1 MRNIDIFCVERER
14 AHLLKEILSKA
25 PGKGHAALQQ
35 CQNGKGLDMND
46 AEKRSIEISERT
58 TMEKTQKDERLKEIK
73 ELVVSFCE
81 EYLNEEMKVYI
92 LRLCDTLGRKRKI
105 SITRGKKEI
114 WAASIIY
121 VIARLNFLF
130 DTENE
135 LFLSADTICDFFGV
149 KKSTIGNKATQIE
162 KACNLGIGAEG
173 FCNPEISDALTF
185 VELPNGLIIP
195 KSMLPKSEVV
205 VEFADEKEEEEFQ
218 KYMVEQKRLKERE
231 AVEKKARR
239 VENRKIAEDKKKKK
253 EDQDKQ
259 LTMFDGC

>member
-1 MRNIDIFCVERER
+1 
-14 AHLLKEILSKA
+14 
-25 PGKGHAALQQ
+25 
-35 CQNGKGLDMND
+35 
-46 AEKRSIEISERT
+46 
-58 TMEKTQKDERLKEIK
+58 MEKAQKDERLKEIK
-73 ELVVSFCE
+73 ELVVSFCV
-81 EYLNEEMKVYI
+81 EYLNEELQSYALK
-92 LRLCDTLGRKRKI
+92 LCDTLGRKRKI
-105 SITRGKKEI
+105 SITSGKKEI
-114 WAASIIY
+114 WGASIIY

-130 DTENE
+130 DSKNE

-205 VEFADEKEEEEFQ
+205 VELADEKEEEELQ
-218 KYMVEQKRLKERE
+218 KYMAEQKRLKERE

-239 VENRKIAEDKKKKK
+239 AEINRKITEGEKRKKK
-253 EDQDKQ
+253 EQDKQ
-259 LTMFDGC
+259 LSLFDGS